1 MPIYSHSQLSTYEDC
16 PLKYRFRYRDR
27 IKRDVDTVEAFLGS
41 RVHDVLEKCYKDLRF
56 SRVNSL
62 EHLLAYYNKIWQE
75 KWNDKIVI
83 NNQELTQ
90 NDYKTLGEKLIE
102 TYYKRYAPFDADITI
117 QTEMR
122 LGFSLDDDGKY
133 RIQGY
138 IDRLSR
144 TPDGT
149 YEIHDYKT
157 SAHLPGQDD
166 ADNDR
171 QLGLY
176 HLGIQKKWPDVK
188 DIRLIWHYLAFD
200 TELVSYRTEEEIS
213 QLIRDIKG
221 LIDEIEAST
230 DFPPRESRLCDWCE
244 YQDLCPLKKHF
255 VKVEAL
261 PVNEYLN
268 EPGVM
273 LVDKYAALKHEAESI
288 DDEMK
293 KVREAILDY
302 ARKEE
307 VVAIKGS
314 DYKVQIKFG
323 EDLKFP
329 VKSDA
334 ERSELEG
341 MIKEAGKWEEVSQLD
356 AISLKRVVQSN
367 QWSKDLIDNVMKYGR
382 IEESNTV
389 RLSRLRNEEK

>member
-1 MPIYSHSQLSTYEDC
+1 MPVYSHSRLSTYEDC
-16 PLKYRFRYRDR
+16 PLKYKFRYRDR
-27 IKRDVDTVEAFLGS
+27 IKRYVDTVEAFLGS

-62 EHLLAYYNKIWQE
+62 ESLLAYYNKIWQE
-75 KWNDKIVI
+75 NWNDDIVI

-90 NDYKTLGEKLIE
+90 DDYKALGEKLIE
-102 TYYKRYAPFDADITI
+102 TYYKRYAPFDTDITI

-122 LGFSLDDDGKY
+122 LGFSLDDESKY
-133 RIQGY
+133 KMQGY

-157 SAHLPGQDD
+157 SAHLPGQED

-200 TELVSYRTEEEIS
+200 TELVSHRAPEAIS
-213 QLIRDIKG
+213 QLTQDIKS
-221 LIDEIEAST
+221 LIDEIEAAT

-261 PVNEYLN
+261 PANEYLN
-268 EPGVM
+268 EPGVV
-273 LVDKYAALKHEAESI
+273 LVNKYAALKNKAEKI

-293 KVREAILDY
+293 KVRGAILDY

-307 VVAIKGS
+307 VEAIKGS

-329 VKSDA
+329 GKSDA
-334 ERSELEG
+334 ERPELEG
-341 MIKEAGKWEEVSQLD
+341 TIKEAGKWEEVSQLD
-356 AISLKRVVQSN
+356 AISLKRIVQSN
-367 QWSKDLIDNVMKYGR
+367 RWSKDLIDNVMKYGR

-389 RLSRLRNEEK
+389 RLSRLRNENM

>member
-27 IKRDVDTVEAFLGS
+27 IKRDVDTVEAFMGS

-75 KWNDKIVI
+75 KWDDKIVI
-83 NNQELTQ
+83 NNQELAQ

-157 SAHLPGQDD
+157 SARLPGQDD

-255 VKVEAL
+255 VKIEAL

-302 ARKEE
+302 AKKEE